1 MDRPFICASVA
12 AAAAADSVDVDDA
25 AAVDE
30 DAGLHHSLSLFLC
43 CLAGQF
49 YILKF
54 LEIV

>member
-1 MDRPFICASVA
+1 MDRPFICASV
-12 AAAAADSVDVDDA
+12 AAAADSVDVDDA

-49 YILKF
+49 
-54 LEIV
+54 